1 MSDLMNRV
9 DSWLDEIGARLEKK
23 ELTIPVNLV
32 GGILFLIFAVF
43 ILAITPSQVTISE
56 KDVVNGRAFPS
67 LLMGVI
73 IFCCVL
79 LIGKEVLLL
88 VKKQPMSTK
97 TLNLLVEVKALL
109 IFLILLV
116 TYLIC
121 RYSGLFVAG
130 AIFCSLAFLIFFRCK
145 KPSYYAITLAFSV
158 GIWAAFRFLLNVR
171 F

>member
-1 MSDLMNRV
+1 MSELLNRI
-9 DSWLDEIGARLEKK
+9 DAGRDESGVRLEKK
-23 ELTIPVNLV
+23 EITIPVNLI

-43 ILAITPSQVTISE
+43 VLLITPSQVTISE
-56 KDVVNGRAFPS
+56 KDVVNGRAFPT
-67 LLMGVI
+67 LLMGVTI
-73 IFCCVL
+73 VCCVL
-79 LIGKEVLLL
+79 LIGKELLL
-88 VKKQPMSTK
+88 MSKKQPVNTK
-97 TLNLLVEVKALL
+97 KLNLLVEIKALL

-121 RYSGLFVAG
+121 RYSGLFVIG
-130 AIFCSLAFLIFFRCK
+130 AVFCSLAFLLFFRCK